1 VASREPSWKPSTLL
15 GLGMPCRKVGLVVV
29 GLQRPAAPWP
39 GALRLGA
46 VRLGAVRLG
55 ADRFGAAWLGE
66 LVVVSPVRQTA
77 TVVATVTAAEPR
89 RMPGA

>member
-1 VASREPSWKPSTLL
+1 LL

-29 GLQRPAAPWP
+29 GLQRPAAPW
-39 GALRLGA
+39 LGA
-46 VRLGAVRLG
+46 VRLGVDRLG

-77 TVVATVTAAEPR
+77 TAVTTVTAAEPR